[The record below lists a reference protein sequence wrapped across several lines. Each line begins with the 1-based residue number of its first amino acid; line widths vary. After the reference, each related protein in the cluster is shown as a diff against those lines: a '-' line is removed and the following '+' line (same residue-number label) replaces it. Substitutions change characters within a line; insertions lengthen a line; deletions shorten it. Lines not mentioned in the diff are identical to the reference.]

1 MIAAYVSGHGFG
13 HATRTA
19 EVLRALRELEPG
31 LPLAV
36 VSSAPEWLFRRALGE
51 PLVFRSRACDVGLA
65 QRGALEIDEPGTARA
80 WQAFASGWEQ
90 LVSEETEWLRGSG
103 ARLVLTDIPPSAC
116 VAASRAGLPA
126 VALANFSWDWV
137 YRHYAGREPVLGQ
150 AAEACRAAYAGTDLL
165 LRLPFAG
172 DLSAFPRVLDVG
184 LVARCPRFSRA
195 EARRRLG
202 WDGRPT
208 VLLSFGG
215 LGLPGFDPACLA
227 SLSAYRCVLPE
238 RLAGAPAHVEGVEEA
253 RLTAAGLG
261 FADLVA
267 AVDVVVS
274 KPGYGI
280 VTDCIGARTRLVYT
294 PRGDFPEYP
303 ILTAGMVAHLPCCE
317 VDAEALQAGALGPA
331 LARVLGLPFPPP
343 PDLGGAVRA
352 ALSLRE
358 RLA

>member
-1 MIAAYVSGHGFG
+1 M
-13 HATRTA
+13 
-19 EVLRALRELEPG
+19 
-31 LPLAV
+31 
-36 VSSAPEWLFRRALGE
+36 
-51 PLVFRSRACDVGLA
+51 
-65 QRGALEIDEPGTARA
+65 
-80 WQAFASGWEQ
+80 
-90 LVSEETEWLRGSG
+90 
-103 ARLVLTDIPPSAC
+103 
-116 VAASRAGLPA
+116 
-126 VALANFSWDWV
+126 
-137 YRHYAGREPVLGQ
+137 
-150 AAEACRAAYAGTDLL
+150 
-165 LRLPFAG
+165 
-172 DLSAFPRVLDVG
+172 G
-184 LVARCPRFSRA
+184 LVARRPRFSRA

-215 LGLPGFDPACLA
+215 LGLPGFDPVRLA
-227 SLSAYRCVLPE
+227 SLAAYRCVLPE

-253 RLTAAGLG
+253 RLTPLGLG

-317 VDAEALQAGALGPA
+317 VDGEALQAGDLGPA
-331 LARVLGLPFPPP
+331 LARVLGLPFPPA
-343 PDLGGAVRA
+343 PDLGGAARA